1 MNAGD
6 TFRFSS
12 ARHTWIVVSDPSLN
26 ASDVVIANVTS
37 NKAWQDQ
44 SCLITKGE
52 HECAHS
58 VDVVVYYAKA
68 QRRSNSELDAM
79 LSAGQIR
86 LGAPI
91 GSELLS
97 RIRAGA
103 ERSTQIPFDVRQVL
117 VDQGIFARPPKP
129 R

>member
-1 MNAGD
+1 MIAGD

-37 NKAWQDQ
+37 NKTWQDQ
-44 SCLITKGE
+44 SCLIKQGE

-58 VDVVVYYAKA
+58 VDVVVYFAKA
-68 QRRSNSELDAM
+68 QLRSNSALDAM
-79 LSAGQIR
+79 LSAGHIR
-86 LGAPI
+86 IGAPM
-91 GSELLS
+91 GAELLS
-97 RIRAGA
+97 RVRAGA
-103 ERSTQIPFDVRQVL
+103 ERSAQIPFNVRQVL
-117 VDQGIFARPPKP
+117 VDQGIFARPQKP